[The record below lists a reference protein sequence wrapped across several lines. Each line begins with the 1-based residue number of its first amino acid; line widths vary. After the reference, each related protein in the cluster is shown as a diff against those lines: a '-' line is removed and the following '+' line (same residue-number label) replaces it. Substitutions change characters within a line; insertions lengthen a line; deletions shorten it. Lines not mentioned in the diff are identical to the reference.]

1 MLEFVRICHVY
12 ADKTSPAKSKT
23 WNFLILASSAIS
35 PSMPGHRLTQQPQTV
50 SWSSLE
56 SQKSA
61 KEQGSIR
68 FKHAMS
74 SSSQS
79 TWEATKGFSFQT
91 PGCKRSLAAFPS
103 PESTSLLGLVTMT
116 LAELPTALATKQCW
130 EMSTMPWVYNTAL
143 KCHLSHLS
151 IQGATVEE
159 ATGSLSSVIYSLV
172 KSFTLSPQPYSKYKS
187 CGTLN
192 QNQVCYQSKGSE
204 ILEHSALARTHKRV
218 CLQCHPNCWAFS
230 MSMWEICT
238 YGHFFKGFK
247 SCSRENGER
256 VVRSHRMDAHAC
268 DTVN

>member
-1 MLEFVRICHVY
+1 
-12 ADKTSPAKSKT
+12 
-23 WNFLILASSAIS
+23 
-35 PSMPGHRLTQQPQTV
+35 MPGHRLTQQPQTV

-61 KEQGSIR
+61 KEQGSIQ
-68 FKHAMS
+68 FKRAMS

-91 PGCKRSLAAFPS
+91 PGCKWSLAAFPS

-116 LAELPTALATKQCW
+116 LAELPTALATKHCW

-172 KSFTLSPQPYSKYKS
+172 KSFNIKSSALQQIQELWHSQPKS
-187 CGTLN
+187 GVLPEQGIRDTGTLCIG
-192 QNQVCYQSKGSE
+192 QNTQK
-204 ILEHSALARTHKRV
+204 
-218 CLQCHPNCWAFS
+218 S
-230 MSMWEICT
+230 MFAMPP
-238 YGHFFKGFK
+238 
-247 SCSRENGER
+247 
-256 VVRSHRMDAHAC
+256 
-268 DTVN
+268 